1 MSTDSTKEVQMRKT
15 FALMF
20 SPVLLVSIAILATP
34 ATAGTKVLSG
44 TYSKDQVLTDCQNAG
59 GVPFSGGA
67 GGAFGCNA
75 SGGSVVCSKAGKCT
89 GTCSNCQQ
97 QRVSGGIKGI
107 LQPPKSAGAAQPPGS
122 SGGKGT
128 TKIGVTP
135 PASAGA
141 KQEPSGGSTGHPVI
155 EKQSGSGGKH

>member
-1 MSTDSTKEVQMRKT
+1 MRH
-15 FALMF
+15 
-20 SPVLLVSIAILATP
+20 SVLAIVVIAVLGLLPGP
-34 ATAGTKVLSG
+34 AVAGTKILSG
-44 TYSKDQVLTDCQNAG
+44 TYTKDQVLTDCANAG
-59 GVPFSGGA
+59 GVPFSGGP

-75 SGGSVVCSKAGKCT
+75 SGGSVVCSKAGKCS
-89 GTCSNCQQ
+89 GTCSNCQ

-107 LQPPKSAGAAQPPGS
+107 LQPPNSAGAARLTGS

-128 TKIGVTP
+128 TKVGVTP